1 MQFKA
6 PVGCI
11 LHSRHLFTG
20 EEGNCEWD
28 VRAFFLQQRHH
39 VMPSI
44 RLMVFPLAP
53 ADGAGFA
60 EGLLDTAAAGVRTDC
75 TTRDGDI
82 RTGADTRAASWTKL
96 TLQIQ
101 SEYLHQSSTP
111 KEAMGASDQ
120 PPRRRPR

>member
-1 MQFKA
+1 MKKGTA
-6 PVGCI
+6 NG
-11 LHSRHLFTG
+11 
-20 EEGNCEWD
+20 D
-28 VRAFFLQQRHH
+28 VRAFFLHQRHH

-82 RTGADTRAASWTKL
+82 RTGADARAASWTKVPMAAL
-96 TLQIQ
+96 AALAALAACTYGSWQL
-101 SEYLHQSSTP
+101 
-111 KEAMGASDQ
+111 
-120 PPRRRPR
+120 